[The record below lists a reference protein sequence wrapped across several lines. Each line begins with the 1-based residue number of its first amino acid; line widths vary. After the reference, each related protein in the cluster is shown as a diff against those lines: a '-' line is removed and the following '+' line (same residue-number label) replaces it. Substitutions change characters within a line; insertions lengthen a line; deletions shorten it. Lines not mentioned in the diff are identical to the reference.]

1 MASPPTT
8 MISYSWCDAPA
19 AELLHDEFAL
29 RGFQLIHDR
38 YTFTEGSRVPTSMAD
53 AVETCDAFVAYLT
66 PHSLYLD
73 RPAHQPRPALAGELM
88 PALRRRRRNL
98 NPGALDTPI
107 VIALAHGLGGRH
119 EAAETIRLHT
129 GENVGSLWTTW
140 LDQSTPGI
148 TQPEA
153 ALVADRAFDAL
164 HCGES
169 TRTVTEL
176 HIATRG
182 TTPPARYL
190 TLDATRLL
198 GGNRQA
204 GQPSDW
210 QRLLAALQSVL
221 ATLDSLNRNPGIRVD
236 LGCHISAALA
246 TGRLLHQ
253 ATRWLPTFATRHGD
267 INPATSDADH
277 RLRGDFDQHKESGDI
292 VVDIDLLGHDVAAKT
307 DELASRLPQLGGRI
321 SLTRSDH
328 TDLTPEE
335 IASLARWAATVIRSA
350 QATVHP
356 STIHFAQA
364 VPAAFAALL
373 GHHLTALSGN
383 LTSYELN
390 DGSYTPVLTIP
401 PTTP

>member
-1 MASPPTT
+1 
-8 MISYSWCDAPA
+8 
-19 AELLHDEFAL
+19 
-29 RGFQLIHDR
+29 
-38 YTFTEGSRVPTSMAD
+38 
-53 AVETCDAFVAYLT
+53 
-66 PHSLYLD
+66 
-73 RPAHQPRPALAGELM
+73 M

-107 VIALAHGLGGRH
+107 VIPLAHGLGGRH
-119 EAAETIRLHT
+119 EAAETIRRHT
-129 GENVGSLWTTW
+129 GENVGSLWTTC
-140 LDQSTPGI
+140 LDQATPGI
-148 TQPEA
+148 AQPEA
-153 ALVADRAFDAL
+153 ALVADGAFDAL
-164 HCGES
+164 HRAES
-169 TRTVTEL
+169 TPTVTEL

-210 QRLLAALQSVL
+210 ERFLAALQSVL
-221 ATLDSLNRNPGIRVD
+221 ARLDSLNRKSGIRVD
-236 LGCHISAALA
+236 LRCHISAALA

-253 ATRWLPTFATRHGD
+253 ATRWSPTFATRHGD
-267 INPATSDADH
+267 INPATSDTGD
-277 RLRGDFDQHKESGDI
+277 RLSGDFDQHNESGDI

-321 SLTRSDH
+321 SLTRSDP
-328 TDLTPEE
+328 TDLTPEQ
-335 IASLARWAATVIRSA
+335 IASLARWTATIIRSA
-350 QATVHP
+350 HATVHP

-373 GHHLTALSGN
+373 GHHLTALSAN
-383 LTSYELN
+383 LTTYELKS
-390 DGSYTPVLTIP
+390 DRYIPVLAIA

>member
-1 MASPPTT
+1 MAPPTA
-8 MISYSWCDAPA
+8 MISYSWCDATA

-38 YTFTEGSRVPTSMAD
+38 YTFTEGSRIPTSMAD

-107 VIALAHGLGGRH
+107 VIPLAHGLGDRH
-119 EAAETIRLHT
+119 EAAETIRRHT
-129 GENVGSLWTTW
+129 GENVASLWTTS
-140 LDQSTPGI
+140 LDQSTPRI

-164 HCGES
+164 HCDES
-169 TRTVTEL
+169 TPTVTEL

-190 TLDATRLL
+190 TLDATRQL

-210 QRLLAALQSVL
+210 ERFLAALQSVL
-221 ATLDSLNRNPGIRVD
+221 ATLDSLNRKSGIRVD
-236 LGCHISAALA
+236 LRCHISAALA

-253 ATRWLPTFATRHGD
+253 ATRWSPTFATRHGD
-267 INPATSDADH
+267 INPATSDTGH
-277 RLRGDFDQHKESGDI
+277 RLSGDFDQHKESGDI

-321 SLTRSDH
+321 SLTRSDP
-328 TDLTPEE
+328 TDLTPEQ
-335 IASLARWAATVIRSA
+335 IASLARWTATIIRSA
-350 QATVHP
+350 HATVHP

-364 VPAAFAALL
+364 VPAAFTALL
-373 GHHLTALSGN
+373 GHHLTALSAN

-390 DGSYTPVLTIP
+390 DDCYTPVLTIP
-401 PTTP
+401 STTP